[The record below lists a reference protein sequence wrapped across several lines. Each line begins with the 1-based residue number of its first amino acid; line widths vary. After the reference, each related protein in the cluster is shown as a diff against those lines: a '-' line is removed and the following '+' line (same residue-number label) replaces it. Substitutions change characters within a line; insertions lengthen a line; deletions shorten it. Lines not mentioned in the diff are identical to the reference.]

1 MNNENKIPKYM
12 RAKDLSKHFGIATS
26 TIWLYLRQG
35 KIKSNKV
42 SSYITLFEVTEVE
55 KALIGNKN

>member
-1 MNNENKIPKYM
+1 MQNKTPKYM
-12 RAKDLSKHFGIATS
+12 RAKDLSKYLGIATS

-42 SSYITLFEVTEVE
+42 SSYITLFEVEEVE
-55 KALIGNKN
+55 KALFAKKQY